1 MRYWRWA
8 SCKTKCFS
16 RFTVVRKWDVVFTY
30 SVVKMMATHDFCA
43 LLEKKFTIGDYSA
56 PTLQCQMRKLEKM

>member
-43 LLEKKFTIGDYSA
+43 LLEKKFTKA
-56 PTLQCQMRKLEKM
+56 TLLVITVHLRCNVR